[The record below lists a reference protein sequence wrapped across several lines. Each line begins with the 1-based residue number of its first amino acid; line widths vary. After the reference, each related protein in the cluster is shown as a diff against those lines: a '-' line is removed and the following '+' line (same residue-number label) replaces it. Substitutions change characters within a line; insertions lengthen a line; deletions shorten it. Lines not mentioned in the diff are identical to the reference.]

1 MGPTVTWGSGKLW
14 LLVAKLTSS
23 EPSTTV
29 FFLLSFINF
38 SASLS
43 TSLFHFLFVG
53 KKLNTLGIT
62 SGEGILEIM
71 MDPKNPDDDLKNALL
86 LRKLTTSLTDPYI
99 KPLTTKAG
107 YTAAPTAIKLQW
119 LQSLALVDGESSI
132 IDSLSKATMTWAKAH
147 NKLKLLPPLE
157 SHHHH
162 HHHHHH
168 HNNNNNHNTNNHH
181 KQKQTIVNSILTG
194 VVKIFAQTPNL
205 RFRIMEVSESEQ
217 WISRNCYIR
226 NGYIYYLLN

>member
-1 MGPTVTWGSGKLW
+1 
-14 LLVAKLTSS
+14 
-23 EPSTTV
+23 
-29 FFLLSFINF
+29 
-38 SASLS
+38 
-43 TSLFHFLFVG
+43 
-53 KKLNTLGIT
+53 
-62 SGEGILEIM
+62 

-162 HHHHHH
+162 HHHN
-168 HNNNNNHNTNNHH
+168 NNNNNHNTNNHH
-181 KQKQTIVNSILTG
+181 KQKQTIVNWPAGVRSVRGWKAPARSGPDSVQRLRWRSILTG